1 MSLWCQAPLLG
12 KGDGRGMEAEPS
24 IHLLCAGAPSRE
36 RTRPSPSPGVTLC
49 ESTPASLSLISSP
62 HRPSHLVVNMKAE
75 LQELMNML
83 RKLQGAIDFGN
94 APMAERE
101 ELAGDV
107 AEIMDT
113 LFELMKK
120 LPDE

>member
-1 MSLWCQAPLLG
+1 MG
-12 KGDGRGMEAEPS
+12 
-24 IHLLCAGAPSRE
+24 
-36 RTRPSPSPGVTLC
+36 
-49 ESTPASLSLISSP
+49 LICSFPNSV
-62 HRPSHLVVNMKAE
+62 RLVANMKAE
-75 LQELMNML
+75 LQEVMNML

-107 AEIMDT
+107 AEIMDA
-113 LFELMKK
+113 LFEAMKK

>member
-1 MSLWCQAPLLG
+1 MG
-12 KGDGRGMEAEPS
+12 
-24 IHLLCAGAPSRE
+24 
-36 RTRPSPSPGVTLC
+36 
-49 ESTPASLSLISSP
+49 LICSFSKSV
-62 HRPSHLVVNMKAE
+62 RLVANMKAE
-75 LQELMNML
+75 LQEVMNML

-107 AEIMDT
+107 ADIMDA
-113 LFELMKK
+113 LFEAMKK

>member
-1 MSLWCQAPLLG
+1 MYLGGNHHNHNGGYPPPGRCSCRTIPADLNGPDMLLPNSV
-12 KGDGRGMEAEPS
+12 RLEA
-24 IHLLCAGAPSRE
+24 
-36 RTRPSPSPGVTLC
+36 
-49 ESTPASLSLISSP
+49 
-62 HRPSHLVVNMKAE
+62 NMKAE
-75 LQELMNML
+75 LQEVINML

-107 AEIMDT
+107 ADIMDA
-113 LFELMKK
+113 LFEAMKK

>member
-1 MSLWCQAPLLG
+1 MRLVCSYSNSV
-12 KGDGRGMEAEPS
+12 R
-24 IHLLCAGAPSRE
+24 
-36 RTRPSPSPGVTLC
+36 
-49 ESTPASLSLISSP
+49 
-62 HRPSHLVVNMKAE
+62 LVVNMKAE
-75 LQELMNML
+75 LQEVMNML

-107 AEIMDT
+107 TDIMDA
-113 LFELMKK
+113 LFEVMKR

>member
-1 MSLWCQAPLLG
+1 MGLICSLPNSV
-12 KGDGRGMEAEPS
+12 R
-24 IHLLCAGAPSRE
+24 
-36 RTRPSPSPGVTLC
+36 
-49 ESTPASLSLISSP
+49 
-62 HRPSHLVVNMKAE
+62 LVANMKAE
-75 LQELMNML
+75 LQEVMNML

-107 AEIMDT
+107 ADIMDA
-113 LFELMKK
+113 LFEAMKK

>member
-1 MSLWCQAPLLG
+1 MG
-12 KGDGRGMEAEPS
+12 
-24 IHLLCAGAPSRE
+24 
-36 RTRPSPSPGVTLC
+36 
-49 ESTPASLSLISSP
+49 LICSFHNSV
-62 HRPSHLVVNMKAE
+62 RQVVNIRAE
-75 LQELMNML
+75 LQEVMSML

-107 AEIMDT
+107 ADIMDA
-113 LFELMKK
+113 LFEAMKK